1 MAIGWWRDF
10 VNPASF
16 YAAQSP
22 ILRITF
28 ITGMTP
34 FTVMKVG
41 RKYVLQCTAFG
52 YLNSIIQTAIICI
65 CFAVSLIN
73 QESITR
79 YFFSTEISV
88 LGNSLQFFTGLSAF
102 VMTFF
107 YSVFRRDRLIR
118 AFHSLAKTDE
128 HFKEIGVE
136 TDYRSTL
143 LYNCFIMIY
152 QVIIQIVYIG
162 ISVAVL
168 FASNIHPRFTAWV
181 AFFIPYLMMATIIVL
196 FLCLVNQ
203 TKHRFYLLN
212 KVLRSLQEI
221 SLEKKLPAYDE
232 TQNPAKKIRFQK
244 PLRILSSTFWNTN
257 RYMPEVITRVAS
269 IQDELCDAC
278 NSVQE
283 YFKVQMLTIVTIT
296 FLIVV
301 FNVYYILEIIFTKHM
316 STTPCTQFQ
325 FILFF
330 GFQAMIHAF
339 GVLKIIFVS
348 SLAVQENDK
357 IAVNVHKLINVNNYD
372 DEAVKQLSNLS
383 LQLTHRKVAF
393 TAYGLFNL
401 DFTLLF
407 TLTGA
412 ATTYLVILVQ
422 FTINQNELCGQK
434 LINSTIV
441 SLVKNG
447 SLLQND

>member
-1 MAIGWWRDF
+1 MAIGWLRDF
-10 VNPASF
+10 FNPASF

-41 RKYVLQCTAFG
+41 RKDVLRCTAFG
-52 YLNSIIQTAIICI
+52 YLNSIIQTVLICI
-65 CFAVSLIN
+65 CFAISLIN
-73 QESITR
+73 QESITG
-79 YFFSTEISV
+79 YFFKSGISV
-88 LGNSLQFFTGLSAF
+88 LGNYLQFFTGLTAL

-107 YSVFRRDRLIR
+107 YSVFRRNRLIR

-152 QVIIQIVYIG
+152 QFFVQIIYIG
-162 ISVAVL
+162 VSVAIL
-168 FASNIHPRFTAWV
+168 FASNVYPRYTAWV
-181 AFFIPYLMMATIIVL
+181 AFFIPYLMMAMIIVL
-196 FLCLVNQ
+196 FVCLVNQ

-212 KVLRSLQEI
+212 KVLRSLEEI

-232 TQNPAKKIRFQK
+232 TQNCAKVIRLQK
-244 PLRILSSTFWNTN
+244 PLRISSTFWNTN
-257 RYMPEVITRVAS
+257 RYMPEVINRVAS

-283 YFKVQMLTIVTIT
+283 YFKVQMLTIVAIT

-301 FNVYYILEIIFTKHM
+301 FNTYYILEIVFTKNM
-316 STTPCTQFQ
+316 FNTPCSKFQ
-325 FILFF
+325 FFAFF
-330 GFQAMIHAF
+330 FCQAVIHAF
-339 GVLKIIFVS
+339 GVLKLIVVS

-372 DEAVKQLSNLS
+372 DDVVKQLSNLS
-383 LQLTHRKVAF
+383 LQLTHRKVSF

-422 FTINQNELCGQK
+422 FTINQNELCGPK
-434 LINSTIV
+434 LINSTIA
-441 SLVKNG
+441 SLAKNA
-447 SLLQND
+447 SLFQND